1 MPEEEHTGPLAEF
14 VALRTEIERR
24 ATIQWHVLALQITI
38 AGAVFGFALSGGRR
52 EVLLLVVPLTT
63 YMTFGRYITHAVF
76 ITMISRY
83 INTELSPRVPGGLR
97 WEEWRVANASEA
109 GIGVFKR
116 LHFAGV
122 AYPGVATL
130 GVGAF
135 VLSAAQNDLAAGKSW
150 VTVVGVLVM
159 LAIDVV
165 LIVLITWTLWRL
177 RHLSEL
183 RIGRAGAAPARPG
196 VTASGWW
203 RRRPRARR
211 P

>member
-1 MPEEEHTGPLAEF
+1 MTADEAPEHTGPLAEF

-38 AGAVFGFALSGGRR
+38 SGAVFGFALSGGRR
-52 EVLLLVVPLTT
+52 EALLLVIPLTT

-76 ITMISRY
+76 NTLIGKY
-83 INTELSPRVPGGLR
+83 IHTELSPRVPGGLR

-109 GIGVFKR
+109 GLGVFTR

-130 GVGAF
+130 AVGAF
-135 VLSAAQNDLAAGKSW
+135 VIAAVQNDLAAGKTW

-159 LAIDVV
+159 LVINVV
-165 LIVLITWTLWRL
+165 LIVLIVLTLWRL
-177 RHLSEL
+177 RHLAET
-183 RIGRAGAAPARPG
+183 RIGWDGTLPNRPG
-196 VTASGWW
+196 PPTS
-203 RRRPRARR
+203 AREQ
-211 P
+211 